1 MVWGMVDAFSRPSGL
16 FDLSPTGSDLD
27 VYPDRN
33 HKMSELLKKVKAL
46 GTRARPNEPV
56 PPKDLSFAPFLT
68 DAERATETVAA
79 TDQNLALSLL
89 RPVFTDRL

>member
-46 GTRARPNEPV
+46 GTRARPNEPA
-56 PPKDLSFAPFLT
+56 PAKDLSFAPVF
-68 DAERATETVAA
+68 DRCRALEIVAVI
-79 TDQNLALSLL
+79 DKNLALSLL